1 QLQQI
6 YLIGSKKHF
15 NISPDLNKKAPFYKT
30 QAKTGKGAGPGRGGA
45 WLTRPQ
51 VRAAGR
57 ARGIGRGSR
66 ILQHSK

>member
-15 NISPDLNKKAPFYKT
+15 NISPDLNKRAPFYKT
-30 QAKTGKGAGPGRGGA
+30 QDKPKTGKGAGPGRVSLLAQEVGARGGGA
-45 WLTRPQ
+45 
-51 VRAAGR
+51 AM
-57 ARGIGRGSR
+57 GRGR